1 MPIYLANEHTIR
13 TPEIFGKFGLIER
26 IVIKPIPPV
35 GKNLIHLYKSTVYM
49 KYHNKEDGI
58 KAVALGSKK

>member
-26 IVIKPIPPV
+26 IVIKPIPPI
-35 GKNLIHLYKSTVYM
+35 LQHITATVYM